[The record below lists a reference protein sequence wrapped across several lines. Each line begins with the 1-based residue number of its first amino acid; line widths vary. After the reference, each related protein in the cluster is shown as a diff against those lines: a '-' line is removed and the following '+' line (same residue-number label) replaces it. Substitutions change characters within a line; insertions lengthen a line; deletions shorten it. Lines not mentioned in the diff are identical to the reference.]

1 MNTHLWLSRIIT
13 GLISIFQASTLR
25 ERYYTAL
32 NRIETLEIAIEDIE
46 RISASRVDSSERHKL
61 IAGICARSRP
71 TEAER

>member
-61 IAGICARSRP
+61 IAGICQRVGP